1 MPQMYVSL
9 LGTYK
14 LWINTLALEI
24 VEPLKADFYNDVF
37 VNKFLV
43 CRPKYSDA
51 QSTFPAGFFSGLE
64 GVWEVA

>member
-37 VNKFLV
+37 VNKYV
-43 CRPKYSDA
+43 RASQA
-51 QSTFPAGFFSGLE
+51 TRV
-64 GVWEVA
+64 GVVACVLGIRV